1 MRACIRRNATERNG
15 ARVEIES
22 QGQRITIAA
31 KEDGLRTGVR
41 VSGVDRFEHGA
52 ATQMGAFTLTPFVAN
67 SGDEAYAV
75 LVEAD
80 GAALLYAV
88 DLRAGAVQ
96 NLVSAA
102 PHVDALLM
110 DGATSVW
117 GVSLDIFPSEAEFED
132 QFVSLFRSTAGMPL
146 VWCSRQNVERIY
158 TVYRACQRT
167 NRRFIVDLATAEV
180 LRSPANRHVAEAVS
194 DHIRVFISAKK
205 ERKLSREQAPALAEI
220 PDGLRIYPAELAAAA
235 PASVILFRPGL
246 MQDLEQAKCLASARL
261 IFSMWLGYL
270 EYEKANPV
278 LEWLDR
284 HGIPLDQCHS
294 PGQAATTELLALRRA
309 FAAAPVTPIGARQP
323 GRFDE
328 LFHNVRRRADG
339 EWFEIVSTR
348 SDAV

>member
-1 MRACIRRNATERNG
+1 MRARIRRDATERSG

-31 KEDGLRTGVR
+31 KEDRSRAGVH
-41 VSGVDRFEHGA
+41 VSGVDRFEHRT
-52 ATQMGAFTLTPFVAN
+52 ATRIGAFTVTPFVAD
-67 SGDEAYAV
+67 SGEEAYAV

-117 GVSLDIFPSEAEFED
+117 GVSLETFPSEAEFED

-146 VWCSRQNVERIY
+146 VWCSRQNVERIH

-167 NRRFIVDLATAEV
+167 NRHFIVDLATAEL
-180 LRSPANRHVAEAVS
+180 LRSPANRHVADAVS
-194 DHIRVFISAKK
+194 DRVRVFISAKK
-205 ERKLSREQAPALAEI
+205 ERKLSREQAPVLADI
-220 PDGLRIYPAELAAAA
+220 PEGLRIYPAELVAAA
-235 PASVILFRPGL
+235 PTSVMLFRPGL
-246 MQDLEQAKCLASARL
+246 MQDLGQATCLAGARL

-278 LEWLDR
+278 LEWLDQ
-284 HGIPLDQCHS
+284 HGIPLEQCHS
-294 PGQAATTELLALRRA
+294 PGQAATAELIALRRA

-348 SDAV
+348 SGTV